1 MSDTWKGQALD
12 TLLAGKSQVLLVYSR
27 NTRSR
32 LALIIRFAYGRL
44 KISLL
49 LSILVLV
56 SCYTLRRATLL
67 LLNTGESTASI
78 QCLVFPPGQCKR
90 NSWVILQVCKGW
102 AEVNADDVNYSSIPN
117 MSLLNYQSLNASKVK
132 MYFWRERRM
141 VRRKRSLYG
150 IRVHSDTSSN
160 GPYSACKELSIEC
173 CFS

>member
-44 KISLL
+44 KISLPV
-49 LSILVLV
+49 SILVLV

-78 QCLVFPPGQCKR
+78 QCLVFPPAQCKR

-102 AEVNADDVNYSSIPN
+102 AEVNADDVNYSIIPN

-132 MYFWRERRM
+132 MYFWREAHGKKKKKFIWNQGAFRH
-141 VRRKRSLYG
+141 L
-150 IRVHSDTSSN
+150 
-160 GPYSACKELSIEC
+160 
-173 CFS
+173 